1 MAKVMDLFEYRTVD
15 TSTIEGLD
23 LADQLKENGW
33 TVYSVGL
40 YIVQFYRKVGVIN
53 DAS

>member
-15 TSTIEGLD
+15 TSTTEGLD
-23 LADQLKENGW
+23 RAEKLKETGW
-33 TVYSVGL
+33 EIYSVGL